1 MTKGIYL
8 PADELAPLEVRDFA
22 DFMDYQSVVGGL
34 FDVVDLPDLSATVY
48 VNDEGLIIGL
58 PVNPRATY
66 LWWLC
71 VPAAR
76 EMSFLVGDAVI
87 IGMPDDEG
95 NNTDI
100 PQDLLHALTFD
111 GQFRVEVVVRGDPN
125 WYTNIARYPN
135 YWDAAAWA
143 GTLRERWTEV
153 EHMRVVPHEPEDPD
167 WPSDD
172 DPEEH
177 DQLFDQDDNPE
188 INDPT

>member
-34 FDVVDLPDLSATVY
+34 FDVVDLSDLSATVY

-76 EMSFLVGDAVI
+76 EVSFLVGDAVI
-87 IGMPDDEG
+87 IGMPDAEG
-95 NNTDI
+95 NDTDI
-100 PQDLLHALTFD
+100 PGDLLHALTFE

-125 WYTNIARYPN
+125 WYSNIARYPS
-135 YWDAAAWA
+135 YWDAAVWA
-143 GTLRERWTEV
+143 AMLRERWTEV
-153 EHMRVVPHEPEDPD
+153 EQIRVVPSEPEHHNEPSRDEPD
-167 WPSDD
+167 MDAGPF
-172 DPEEH
+172 EN
-177 DQLFDQDDNPE
+177 DNPQAD
-188 INDPT
+188 NPT